1 MAIDSLRKGGRE
13 RRMIELIKG
22 LKKEHGIPI
31 ELVTFSSVIAYP
43 EIYDLGMPVHIL
55 ERKPKKDPRVF
66 FRFHKIC
73 KRFDPD
79 IVHCWGTMA
88 SVYAIPTTM
97 KLGVK
102 LINAN
107 IADAPHGMGLSDK
120 RLLRAKL
127 TFPFSDR
134 VLANSHAGLQAYG
147 PAVKKS
153 KCIHNGFD
161 FRRIAQLNDSEEVR
175 KQWGISTPKVIGM
188 VGALEDRKDYVTYIK
203 AAVEVL
209 KNRNDVTFLL
219 IGDGTN
225 RPKLEAMVP
234 AHLKDR
240 ILFTGNVNQV
250 ENLINVFDIG
260 VLSTNQSVHGE
271 GISNSIMEYMA
282 LGKPVIATDTGGTSE
297 IVVHKNTGFLITDND
312 YEQLGSYI
320 QYLLNHPDVAQD
332 MGNKGQ
338 ERVHD
343 HFNIDKMTQCYFDL
357 YQEVLAN

>member
-22 LKKEHGIPI
+22 LKKEHATPI
-31 ELVTFSSVIAYP
+31 ELVTFSSVVAYP
-43 EIYDLGMPVHIL
+43 EIYDLDMPVHIL

-73 KRFDPD
+73 KQFDPN

-88 SVYAIPTTM
+88 SVYAIPAAK

-127 TFPFSDR
+127 TFPFSDK
-134 VLANSHAGLQAYG
+134 VLANSYAGLKAYQA
-147 PAVKKS
+147 PAEKS

-161 FRRIAQLNDSEEVR
+161 FKRIEELQEQNEV
-175 KQWGISTPKVIGM
+175 KKKYGITTPKIIGM

-203 AAVEVL
+203 AAKEVL
-209 KNRNDVTFLL
+209 KNRDDVSFLV

-225 RPKLEAMVP
+225 LQKLEALVP
-234 AHLKDR
+234 TNLKDK
-240 ILFTGNVNQV
+240 ILFTGNVNRV
-250 ENLINVFDIG
+250 ENLINIFDIG

-271 GISNSIMEYMA
+271 GISNSVMEYMA
-282 LGKPVIATDTGGTSE
+282 LGKPVVATDTGGTSE
-297 IVVHKNTGFLITDND
+297 IVMHEKTGFLITDND
-312 YEQLGSYI
+312 YQQLGSYI
-320 QYLLNHPDVAQD
+320 QYLLNHPDKAQE
-332 MGNKGQ
+332 MGQLGR
-338 ERVHD
+338 ERVHH